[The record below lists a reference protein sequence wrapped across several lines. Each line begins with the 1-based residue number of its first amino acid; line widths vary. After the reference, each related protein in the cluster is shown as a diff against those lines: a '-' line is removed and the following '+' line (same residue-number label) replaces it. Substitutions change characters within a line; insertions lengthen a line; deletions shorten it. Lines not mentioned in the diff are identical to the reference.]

1 MADELFLEIRAQEM
15 PIGGLQAALRQLTTL
30 LFEALTG
37 RGLGPRSIVTGVTPR
52 RLMITFEDLPDAEPE
67 LTRAVDREGAIEV
80 LLSNG
85 RRLRLTGAF
94 DVDIVARLARRL
106 DA

>member
-1 MADELFLEIRAQEM
+1 MFLPVE
-15 PIGGLQAALRQLTTL
+15 
-30 LFEALTG
+30 
-37 RGLGPRSIVTGVTPR
+37 VV
-52 RLMITFEDLPDAEPE
+52 PDAEPE